1 MTPRFRTAG
10 FHHITMV
17 SSNAARTLAFYREL
31 LGVGLVKRTVNF
43 DDPGSYHLYF
53 GDPTGSPGTILTFF
67 EWGRV
72 PQGAPG
78 VGGVHHLALGVATPD
93 AQLKWKRRLTDAGVP
108 VSGPYNRGW
117 FRSIYFADP
126 DGQILE
132 IATRGPGYAVDEPAS
147 ALGRRELPP
156 PADAQIIG
164 DRDEA
169 AITRL
174 THPEPVP
181 AITADMALEGI
192 HHISAITKD
201 LVRLDEFYA
210 AALGLALVKKSF
222 NQDNPD
228 IKHWFWASYDGSTVA
243 PHSALTFFGWP
254 PRGRPTRPGVGQT
267 HHIAFRASSE
277 DEQLA
282 WRDHLLTSG
291 IPVSPVMDRSYFR
304 SIYFRDPDGLLLEIA
319 TDGPGFAVDEAP
331 DRLGMELRLPAWL
344 EPERERIASSLA
356 PLDAALVGAPA
367 AVGQGSA

>member
-17 SSNAARTLAFYREL
+17 SSNAPRTLAFYRGI
-31 LGVGLVKRTVNF
+31 LGLGLVKQTVNF

-53 GDPTGSPGTILTFF
+53 GDATGAPGTIVTFF
-67 EWGRV
+67 EWGGL
-72 PQGAPG
+72 PQGSPG
-78 VGGVHHLALGVATPD
+78 VGGVHHLALGVATPE

-132 IATRGPGYAVDEPAS
+132 IATKGPGYTVDEPAD
-147 ALGRRELPP
+147 ALGQKELLPP
-156 PADAQIIG
+156 GAEIVG
-164 DRDEA
+164 DRDERLIQA
-169 AITRL
+169 L

-181 AITADMALEGI
+181 VITPDMALDGI
-192 HHISAITKD
+192 HHISAISTD

-210 AALGLALVKKSF
+210 SALGLALVKKSF
-222 NQDNPD
+222 NQDNPSV
-228 IKHWFWASYDGSTVA
+228 KHWFWASYDGQEVA

-267 HHIAFRASSE
+267 HHIAFRAPTA
-277 DEQLA
+277 DDQLA
-282 WRDHLLTSG
+282 WREHLLSSG
-291 IPVSPVMDRSYFR
+291 IQVSPVMDRTYFQ

-319 TDGPGFAVDEAP
+319 TDGPGFASDEAP
-331 DRLGMELRLPAWL
+331 GALGRELRLPAWL
-344 EPERERIASSLA
+344 EPDRERIAGALA
-356 PLDAALVGAPA
+356 PLGV
-367 AVGQGSA
+367 